1 MRLGG
6 GSADEGQTNL
16 YEPLKGDATLW
27 RVMDALKAGKAVDT
41 TNATAEDVFGPG
53 QLVMVSQDPTKG
65 AQIVINSDA
74 MMMHPF
80 HLQ

>member
-1 MRLGG
+1 MSFEEHHALNASSAF
-6 GSADEGQTNL
+6 GSGQ
-16 YEPLKGDATLW
+16 
-27 RVMDALKAGKAVDT
+27 
-41 TNATAEDVFGPG
+41 F
-53 QLVMVSQDPTKG
+53 VMVNKDVHKG

>member
-1 MRLGG
+1 MT
-6 GSADEGQTNL
+6 GQTNL

-27 RVMDALKAGKAVDT
+27 RVMDALSGGKPVDT
-41 TNATAEDVFGPG
+41 TNATAEEVFGAK
-53 QLVMVSQDPTKG
+53 QLVMVSQDPSKG

>member
-1 MRLGG
+1 MM
-6 GSADEGQTNL
+6 GQTNM
-16 YEPLKGDATLW
+16 YEPLEGDATLW
-27 RVMDALKAGKAVDT
+27 RVMDALRGGKAVDT
-41 TNATAEDVFGPG
+41 TNATTEGVFGPS
-53 QLVMVSQDPTKG
+53 QFVMVSQDPDKG

>member
-1 MRLGG
+1 
-6 GSADEGQTNL
+6 
-16 YEPLKGDATLW
+16 
-27 RVMDALKAGKAVDT
+27 MDAFHQQKSVDT
-41 TNATAEDVFGPG
+41 TNATSEAAFGPG
-53 QLVMVSQDPTKG
+53 QFVMVSQDKDKG